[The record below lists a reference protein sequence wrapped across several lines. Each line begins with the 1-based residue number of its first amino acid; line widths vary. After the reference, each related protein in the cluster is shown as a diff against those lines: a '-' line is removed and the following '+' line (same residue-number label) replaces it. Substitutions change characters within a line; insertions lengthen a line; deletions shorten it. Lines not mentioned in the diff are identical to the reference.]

1 MFTRIPR
8 HGSHPRRDQAG
19 CRANVPVR
27 RSPGRKHPRT
37 YSHPPPAKEGTMNH
51 FRRILA
57 AVITLTGAILAMATA
72 PAAFAK
78 PLPPPDC
85 CTSSNR
91 AADAPVTVITAG
103 GMPGWQI
110 TLIALGAALVGAIA
124 AVILDRTLATRRSVS
139 STTA

>member
-1 MFTRIPR
+1 MFTHIPR

-19 CRANVPVR
+19 CRAHAPVR
-27 RSPGRKHPRT
+27 RSPGRKHPRI
-37 YSHPPPAKEGTMNH
+37 YPHPPPAKEGTMNH

-57 AVITLTGAILAMATA
+57 AVITLTGAVLAMATT
-72 PAAFAK
+72 PAAFAN

-85 CTSSNR
+85 CTSNR
-91 AADAPVTVITAG
+91 VSDAPVTVITAG

-110 TLIALGAALVGAIA
+110 TLIALGAALVAAIA
-124 AVILDRTLATRRSVS
+124 AVTLDRTLANRRSVS